1 MFPATLL
8 TLMAGSVAAAFF
20 GLLDERVGSRS
31 KEVFSS
37 IILAI
42 ALYTLYNL
50 YVAVDGGVVVF
61 TIGAGPPLAAC
72 FEVDALSVFMAACT
86 VFLALLCTVYS
97 ARYMEHDTRLAEY
110 YSLLLSMTAGMVGVA
125 FAGDMFTLF
134 VFWELMCISSYV
146 LVAFRKERWAPI
158 EAGFKYLIMSA
169 IGATMILFGM
179 AFLYGMTGT
188 LNFAQMSETLSEV
201 GGGFWV
207 LVAFAALFIGFGI
220 KAAVV
225 PMHTWLPDAH
235 PEAPSPI
242 SAMLSGMVIETGLY
256 GFIRLLYVV
265 FIPNAAM
272 VDGGLATFKVTV
284 GFFAAVTM
292 IVGNV
297 MALLQKDI
305 KRLLA
310 YSSIAQIG
318 YMLIGVAAATEF
330 GLRGCF
336 LHVLNHSLMKG
347 LAFLAA
353 GAIVHQLGTR
363 NLDEIKGVG
372 KRMPITMMTLT
383 IAVLGLGG
391 VPGTA
396 GFISKFIL
404 FASAVGAGMPI
415 LTVLGVLNSAFS
427 MAYYLPMLKNLVTTP
442 TRDFSQVKEAP
453 ASMLVPM
460 CIMAALII
468 LIGIY
473 PAPAV
478 QFAHMASEAVTT
490 KLSTYI
496 EAIVRAILG

>member
-1 MFPATLL
+1 MFPPTLL
-8 TLMAGSVAAAFF
+8 VLMAGAVAASFF

-37 IILAI
+37 IILAL

-50 YVAVDGGVVVF
+50 YTTVDGGVVVF
-61 TIGAGPPLAAC
+61 TVGVGPPLAAC
-72 FEVDALSVFMAACT
+72 FEVDALSVFMAVCT

-97 ARYMEHDTRLAEY
+97 ARYMEHDTRLGEY
-110 YSLLLSMTAGMVGVA
+110 YSLLLFMTAGMVGVA
-125 FAGDMFTLF
+125 FAGDLFTLF

-146 LVAFRKERWAPI
+146 LVAFRKERWAPV

-188 LNFAQMSETLSEV
+188 LNFAQMSEVLSTVEPGV
-201 GGGFWV
+201 WG
-207 LVAFAALFIGFGI
+207 LVAFAALFVGFGI

-256 GFIRLLYVV
+256 GFTRLLYVV
-265 FIPNAAM
+265 FIPNSALI
-272 VDGGLATFKVTV
+272 DGGLATFKVTV
-284 GFFAAVTM
+284 GFFAAITM
-292 IVGNV
+292 TLANI

-310 YSSIAQIG
+310 YSSIAQMG
-318 YMLIGVAAATEF
+318 YMLIGVAAATEL

-336 LHVLNHSLMKG
+336 LHILNHSLMKG

-353 GAIVHQLGTR
+353 GAIIHQLGTR
-363 NLDEIKGVG
+363 NLDEMKGVG
-372 KRMPITMMTLT
+372 RRMPATMVALT
-383 IAVLGLGG
+383 ISVLGLGG

-396 GFISKFIL
+396 GFVSKFIL

-427 MAYYLPMLKNLVTTP
+427 MAYYLPMLRTLATTP
-442 TRDFSQVKEAP
+442 TGELKVREAP

-460 CIMAALII
+460 CVMAALII
-468 LIGIY
+468 FIGVY

-478 QFAHMASEAVTT
+478 RFAHMASQALTT
-490 KLSTYI
+490 NLSTYI
-496 EAIVRAILG
+496 EAIVKAVFG